1 MRKSLKF
8 ALGLFAITTLLI
20 LSVFNP
26 KIDSGLGIT
35 LAVLLVFFSVLVFKM
50 VSSGIVEAYG
60 KWIPNALTLGNLCL
74 GVAAILYV
82 SENPNS
88 IWPAVFI
95 LIASVLDMFDGKL
108 ARQLNAVSAIGKELD
123 SLSDL
128 VTFGIAPMVLLWQS
142 TLSEISAFGAIFVFF
157 YAACGAYRLARY
169 NVTTDCTYFM
179 GMPITFA
186 GILSVLW
193 YMGPYTQWLLPTMAW
208 IVFLGFAMVSKVR
221 FKRLEDFKVFYEL
234 KHTLMY
240 HKCKRMA
247 KKATRL

>member
-1 MRKSLKF
+1 MKKSVKF
-8 ALGLFAITTLLI
+8 VLGLLAIILLLV
-20 LSVFNP
+20 LSVFNRN
-26 KIDSGLGIT
+26 IDNGLGI
-35 LAVLLVFFSVLVFKM
+35 LIASSLLFFTIFVFKM
-50 VSSGIVEAYG
+50 VSSGIAEAYF

-88 IWPAVFI
+88 LLPALFI
-95 LIASVLDMFDGKL
+95 LVASILDMFDGKL

-128 VTFGIAPMVLLWQS
+128 VTFGIAPMVLIWQS
-142 TLSEISAFGAIFVFF
+142 TLSGIRVFGAFFVFF

-169 NVTTDCTYFM
+169 NVTTDCSYFM

-186 GILSVLW
+186 GILAALW
-193 YMGPYTQWLLPTMAW
+193 YMSPYTQLLVPT
-208 IVFLGFAMVSKVR
+208 IVWVLFLGFAMVSKVK
-221 FKRLEDFKVFYEL
+221 FKRLEDFKFFYEL
-234 KHTLMY
+234 KHTLFY
-240 HKCKRMA
+240 HKCKRMS